1 MRSHGPDCCCL
12 HFPVCPF
19 RTNVVLFTY
28 QTSLSLRCFSLVRY
42 FLSVPAAMQDND
54 FLVNE
59 QLCILFELFSGGNF
73 SASLE
78 RSLCL

>member
-1 MRSHGPDCCCL
+1 MVLTAAVSTFLFVHSEQMLCCL
-12 HFPVCPF
+12 
-19 RTNVVLFTY
+19 RTRPLCRY
-28 QTSLSLRCFSLVRY
+28 GCFSLVRY
-42 FLSVPAAMQDND
+42 FLSVPAAMRDND